1 MALAKG
7 LHPRV
12 TRPNTSQSAE
22 EKAFSNAA
30 KGIRECPAPQNRDL
44 PLPRKPRR
52 SSRVKIFQVLSG
64 VATWGGG
71 GTVVLALTRELV
83 RLGCE
88 VTVLCL
94 SDFASEQFARAG
106 ARVVTSRYWRREI
119 NPPFDLLAF
128 YELFRLCRRERFD
141 IVHTHTSKGGFLGRI
156 AARLAGVPTV
166 IHTVHGFA
174 FHEFTPGPVAAFY
187 TLLER
192 LASHFCDLVICV
204 NDEDRRTAIRRRIVG
219 PDKIVTIHNGIDV
232 GRFVGARGDS
242 VRRELA
248 LGDDALLIGTVGRL
262 APQKGFAHLLRA
274 IPLVLRQHPEARFAF
289 VGDGPLEAELKELA
303 AELSV
308 SENCHFLGFR
318 RDIPEVLAACD
329 VFVLPSLWEGLSIT
343 LLEAMAAGKPIVAT
357 GIKGNREVITD
368 GVNGLLVRPKDS
380 ADLAR
385 AIIELIEDRERA
397 RLLGE
402 KAHQTVRRRFDE
414 RAMLEK
420 TLQAYAAAMAGS
432 ASPEL
437 KLKAKE
443 VKACPWGQA
452 IRPRGAKGVSTLH

>member
-1 MALAKG
+1 MNRQMAKD
-7 LHPRV
+7 
-12 TRPNTSQSAE
+12 TRS
-22 EKAFSNAA
+22 
-30 KGIRECPAPQNRDL
+30 
-44 PLPRKPRR
+44 
-52 SSRVKIFQVLSG
+52 KIKVFQVLSG

-71 GTVVLALTRELV
+71 GTVVLSLTKELL

-94 SDFASEQFARAG
+94 GDFAGEQFAKAG
-106 ARVVTSRYWRREI
+106 AKVVSSRYWRREI
-119 NPPFDLLAF
+119 NLPFDLLAL

-192 LASHFCDLVICV
+192 LAGHFCDLVICV
-204 NDEDRRTAIRRRIVG
+204 NDEDRQTAIRRRIVA
-219 PDKIVTIHNGIDV
+219 PDKIVTIHNGIDMD
-232 GRFVGARGDS
+232 RFAGVRGDS

-248 LGDDALLIGTVGRL
+248 LGDGSVLIGTVGRL
-262 APQKGFAHLLRA
+262 APQKGFAYLLQA
-274 IPLVLRQHPEARFAF
+274 IPLVLREHPETHFAF
-289 VGDGPLEAELKELA
+289 AGDGPLEAELKGLATELG
-303 AELSV
+303 V
-308 SENCHFLGFR
+308 SERCHFLGFR

-329 VFVLPSLWEGLSIT
+329 IFVLPSLWEGLSIT

-357 GIKGNREVITD
+357 DIKGNREVITD
-368 GVNGLLVRPKDS
+368 EVNGLLVRPKDS
-380 ADLAR
+380 VELAR

-402 KAHQTVRRRFDE
+402 RARRTVERHFNE

-420 TLQAYAAAMAGS
+420 TLQAYATAMARS
-432 ASPEL
+432 AKGAAPLNNARTLIGVPNLFGESTAPTGGQG
-437 KLKAKE
+437 KAKQDSHSIE
-443 VKACPWGQA
+443 RLPARAGRAPAPPCLRA
-452 IRPRGAKGVSTLH
+452 